1 METRHWW
8 LVNRAQETFKFGIND
23 SPVLY
28 EQFLANPSNIREI
41 NKFLSPQGCRLLIF
55 YDTFSD
61 DTPTSRELSVVTE
74 LTPDSDVYRESNLA
88 VVFFRPEL
96 LTEELDQTSLQQD
109 VMCVELKLTD
119 LSAML
124 ALISHLYLPM
134 VEQEAI
140 SRQNIPQHE
149 IDNYKRSVDEH
160 FQELT
165 NLVEKAEP
173 YLTILNPHTKLL
185 RDPNW
190 KNSPM
195 APDICTTMLQDWL
208 PTVHSHLSDVIEMP
222 NFETD
227 TQSSPVEELRKW
239 NSRQKLFTSILK
251 QMRGQEI
258 KSIVKLLTSSK
269 PDLVHMWNEAE
280 TQVILINSVAKN
292 KVIFLS
298 TINKH
303 FSTMLQN
310 SSSIQSINTNLS
322 SINSNPSIFTGLQLP
337 SQRGYLGYIY
347 YKLVCKTIKLSASF
361 LSNTKPVTSPWFFL
375 DLTNG
380 TRDASEFLRSLD
392 EILKLEKNFIQHI
405 ELLKEKGLL
414 HNVCTLSAKRG
425 STASMSEDQQV
436 YKEFLNVETLIS
448 PLRTYTTH
456 LRSLLR
462 LLSEITKLEK
472 LRNQLMAYSTCP
484 IVAWKE
490 NPICSNG
497 LVVLI
502 LPDESEDEIQERLA
516 SPRKKRPIGSGK
528 MGILLE
534 VDEEKNLDT
543 PSISIRDSDSEDSS
557 DIFETEPIQEIVEK
571 VDPTPYELIT
581 SWLENNLLYA
591 CKEYPTGPM
600 FLYEPN
606 SSNYESFGKISRLI
620 LRSLEILNGNIELTF
635 TELTNSQFCMY
646 EQLILVDIFSEW
658 ALEVQALEF
667 SKFYLSKA
675 FTQTEEKMLSLE
687 QRFLEEK
694 TAPSKLLDVTQVC
707 ESVRWSRLLLGKI
720 DQPMERLSKYELVLK
735 NPEYVESF
743 NKYKAIRSDLKLYE
757 KIWIKFCYEAVKE
770 IGKQQQNK
778 LLLIPEENDLIR
790 INLNHIIFVAIRE
803 LKSLLKLGINVPVKY
818 QDILYNEE
826 RLKVNFDRL
835 SLIKAEFSK
844 FHFQIPEYLIPL
856 YEPRLK
862 LFLKSLQPG
871 WTHLTWRNI
880 NLDVF
885 FETVNREFTKLNQSV
900 KEIIHDISSARENF
914 KSCLYFL
921 PSILNNALTT
931 DTSLT
936 IEQFQSLMTNFTT
949 KSKSKLQNHL
959 QTFLFRIC
967 RSYLRINQTFQD
979 YESYSQEEIFEIIN
993 QNLKKESDS
1002 SQLRSFLQYYVS
1014 WSHECLHTW
1023 VTDQFN
1029 QYLNL
1034 VKFSL
1039 HQTNESEGIFEKQIS
1054 SLHMESP
1061 PILVNLHKFISTSDF
1076 NEVVKSFTGNELR
1089 ISCEV
1094 IFEVP
1099 FVVSVPSYEN
1109 ICDTIMDCF
1118 DHFATVFISLF
1129 TTPFDSLSEDSS
1141 TVITPQLIT
1150 EATDVKTKMKS
1161 NLIELINPLRCILNF
1176 FSNFNS
1182 IRRGELFQTYEQLRT
1197 HSDCLHL
1204 STNIVHSLFDILT
1217 FVRNLTPA
1225 FNLGILKVSLA
1236 PLEMSLS
1243 LLIEMWKDKFSS
1255 FLLENFEFQLKDAVT
1270 NRELI
1275 HLQLDKK
1282 VESIFDLD
1290 IVLKYLNKIFNLEF
1304 CIESTFSQIDMSYQ
1318 LLESYEVTI
1327 KRSQLEEVHGLRKNW
1342 QIVLEQAKKLQ
1353 ELYISKKFLKFQ
1365 REIEKE
1371 MKTFEIQTIHF
1382 LKEFEAEGPC
1392 VSGID
1397 AETAVSR
1404 LNTFSEKYNNFLSK
1418 KELLSSLQTT
1428 YFIPTSTYSD
1438 LDKVGKEIAVL
1449 KQLYL
1454 LYEDL
1459 HAFEYDIT
1467 SQPWATIQ
1475 FDNCHKQISQFKR
1488 VFEELDESFSEW
1500 DAYRDIDKKI
1510 KMYLEVMPILR
1521 KLQDPTF
1528 KARHWLR
1535 MMSLGSKHFAIN
1547 PQKLTLEKI
1556 LTLDLIQYSSEI
1568 DEICKKALAEA
1579 DVDRI
1584 LKRISNEI
1592 QDQVL
1597 VFNSLESG
1605 QLYLSVDSITR
1616 VLEVMEHHYVTL
1628 SSVLTSK
1635 YIDHFLNDA
1644 TELSKQI
1651 KLLEQFVQ
1659 DINYS
1664 QTLALQLE
1672 SVFKMNQTDFPPTVA
1687 FSTAQI
1693 NFLAVFKR
1701 WKKLMN
1707 KVESSVNIISCC
1719 SNDDLLGSQLES
1731 IIKEFENLQFSIEEY
1746 LNTMRASFPFLYYI
1760 SDYDLLDLLHQQTNP
1775 EAMVPHVKQFF
1786 PQFIEFIYEEK
1797 ARRRSSVMWETDKK
1811 IKFIKGFISSI
1822 GEEVDLQR
1830 SIPVCGES
1838 YNTLSEFMVETRKTL
1853 QIEFSLFIKG
1863 NRERKM
1869 PNPEYD
1875 LYIFNWETMT
1885 SQITLIT
1892 LHSIWT
1898 KNLQEA
1904 IVNFRSHKNALSE
1917 ASSLF
1922 YQHINRLLALVSN
1935 PHSSRSPA
1943 TIRSKLECIVYYGLW
1958 LRDIFH
1964 DLAEK
1969 KPRDISDF
1977 EWQKYVR
1984 MYYHS
1989 TPALDEPNYDSV
2001 EITEELNLTLR
2012 CLFTDIPYG
2021 FDYIGSATPNL
2032 FLTASTK
2039 TIHLLYVSILERRHT
2054 QFKTNLPLE
2063 FMHSAKEFAR
2073 LHGRHL
2079 MFLRIHDN
2087 LSLKAMSC
2095 YLHGTLMSRYW
2106 GLINGWNS
2114 INQECLSIF
2123 TSVISRL
2130 HESLFAFAADKSIRV
2145 DHSILMVVT
2154 NVDHFLPSNLR
2165 PYFKSCCYIA
2175 PNDHYILRQYC
2186 IARGIKASKQL
2197 IDKMLWLKDILPIM
2211 FPDASHVRFTIPFF
2225 VSMLNHISHDRHK
2238 VKSDVVSRRS
2248 SFSNSENEL
2257 EIDKY
2262 VRPRKHSFIQL
2273 RAIKQVQSHRVTF
2286 GNILSLPT
2294 EDTSLSNLT
2303 NKDQKMIASF
2313 LVDIC
2318 IPRFQTEFHA
2328 KFISLLDTLFGSSQ
2342 SSISTD
2348 SAVLIPNFNS
2358 LFIRVCSENG
2368 VIPTPI
2374 LEQQVLAIHKA
2385 ANIYH
2390 GFVLYGKPGTGKT
2403 TAFRTFIS
2411 SIRNTTGDITY
2422 DNILKY
2428 TNHKTYFIYP
2438 KTLYSHHSLIGKVE
2452 DRHCWRDGILS
2463 QAIRYAN
2470 TNSNCLVWIIFDD
2483 IIEAPLFEFLASCIY
2498 SSSLTLSNGQCLV
2511 IPNNVR
2517 FVLETINLSSLS
2529 LSYLNL
2535 FQLIY
2540 FSDDTVQFDS
2550 FALLSIRKHPPNLQH
2565 IMHKALE
2572 RIMGVFLRDYL
2583 NQYPTINQCNLSSL
2597 YKTFFTYFDQLIL
2610 DYIAC
2615 SSKPEP
2621 VNISLIERFALFALI
2636 SSFGTH
2642 LEEYKWASFTQ
2653 DLNSLSDC
2661 LPDME
2666 CGLTINDYCISNMG
2680 DWDTLHMVY
2689 SDSYP
2694 SSSITCN
2701 GDIIVK
2707 CTNLYRVNMLAEL
2720 CSSSNRPIM
2729 IIGPHSSGK
2738 SSLIKNLIYTRS
2750 YEDTTQDVLHQA
2762 IDPSAT
2768 VPTIYDSLFSRLEC
2782 RYLDTYGPPNNHK
2795 LNFFIDDLH
2804 IGQASA
2810 AANSPVQEFIRC
2822 LIERDGCFSKEFP
2835 TKWLSL
2841 VDVNVIC
2848 AMTSECY
2855 QPWTQSR
2862 MSQHFNV
2869 IRILPEDMTL
2879 DTISHLLDALTQ
2891 PEGMTKYPPK
2901 LANAIKKTS
2910 KTLYQLVSSVF
2921 QPADIIGR
2929 SHYYFSWKE
2938 LALIFHAFRV
2948 CADELL
2954 ERESELFNLLYHI
2967 TNRVYSAQLCNS
2979 SDINTFKCMME
2990 KQWEHDTTTT
3000 SYTENTFEDIPYFT
3014 TLVEEHKPD
3023 TNNHLSQS
3031 LSHAMEINTN
3041 IILHPSTQTDSLVTY
3056 ATKLQNQYEDKFV
3069 DKPCISVLTISDI
3082 KQLDYLNFILS
3093 LPKSNILLVGR
3104 YVIKLSDI
3112 ARLAYFAAG
3121 FEYLELILSTK
3132 QSFIDGI
3139 KTAVRQAALGS
3150 KSVGFILTDDQLQL
3164 DYVRELFNTYL
3175 VTGHVDHVFSFDE
3188 LNSLVSSIEP
3198 IYKRSYANTYTDARQ
3213 YFSVQIQ
3220 KNLKVI
3226 ICLEIHNPFLK
3237 DFEAFPGLMKGC
3249 YVSLYTNW
3257 CGPNMVEDMVDLVRR
3272 PESKISISS
3281 LCPDFP
3287 MESVIHLCFS
3297 IHDTFIQEDK
3307 VLQFI
3312 QRNSHFSKNAF
3323 NLLDPFAP
3331 KENQKSTSSL
3341 SMLAFK
3347 DKIKYLQEHKMV
3359 ERSRTQFIGGFSL
3372 QRFIK
3377 LFFTIYTSES
3387 KKNTL
3392 ESKNLKQCISTRKIM
3407 QGMHG
3412 ELINKVTQID
3422 AEITDK
3428 NAQCES
3434 LLEKL
3439 SQISCKI
3446 ESVKVFSSDSESN
3459 ILRSTLATIRTQD
3472 ETSMDM
3478 LDFEEDRKLIIDLL
3492 KNETELKKNSIG
3504 EQSRR
3509 QRKRIEE
3516 LQETVD
3522 RNSKL
3527 VSVAENEV
3535 NVTFNKITRSTL
3547 ESVKLLHS
3555 PPKHVIQVVEILVFI
3570 TKRQF
3575 KGVTPM
3581 PLPSRPDTCA
3591 DPDTP
3596 SEPDTLTLTI
3606 SHHKTSRLH
3615 HTKSSVFS
3623 HPLKGSIDA
3632 WNNVQQAIGSDSQ
3645 KFLDS
3650 LNNTMSWK
3658 FGLDHDIIQCIEKNI
3673 ATSKN
3678 CSQLRTGPALITVQ
3692 SAKHAAEGAGIIC
3705 AYIIALAEYSY
3716 VYKHNCVLEEEIYR
3730 LRTEI
3735 TRMNEQQ
3742 VTPNIDLPTL
3752 SYEKEFI
3759 DEEQVL
3765 QYDLEALQAELSEV
3779 ESEFHRAVHQQDQLK
3794 KESEKQKIL
3803 TQSLCDILDST
3814 ESLTSS
3820 WHKSLEAVYDERSLM
3835 YYCIATSLLISYLGS
3850 TPPSLRKVFLE
3861 DAFSKMSSHM
3871 EEQSKQVS
3879 FSYEELKDFL
3889 KHSIHLK
3896 LDLTNLPY
3904 DNYVHEN
3911 LSIIFNPYLPS
3922 FPMILDPYN
3931 LYLTWIQEQPG
3942 FTCISFYAS
3951 DLLQM
3956 LSGYSKLSKKLV
3968 IYDVD
3973 LEDLSSNQ
3981 LIVNILIAKSVKCG
3995 FTRKHNYVQKE
4006 VFVHSSFNLYLVC
4019 PIQQD
4024 IPYSLLGYLIPVL
4037 FSATREGF
4045 AKDLSRICMSALEP
4059 SRYSEMRE
4067 NEAKLLASQSAIET
4081 IEHELAYLLS
4091 SSFEVDTLVSKGK
4104 TITSMSSI
4112 YQTNKEIYEISSKLQ
4127 QNIFHRIP
4135 HVFDGGE
4142 IASIVFDVL
4151 RCMTSLNPNYQSS
4164 YPAFKYCLSALNERI
4179 DRVDPKNIPDL
4190 IIQTSYS
4197 LQSQTFSEEN
4207 RTRFAFILAI
4217 EIEIFRKQVRPA
4229 DAEMLF
4235 SPLNPVKHN
4244 TKKPFD
4250 WMQEKQWE
4258 NFNAMGQSVKKIQ
4271 EAVERMAREGRATQW
4286 RTFCEHESPEEQEF
4300 PDGLSSTLTPMEK
4313 LLILKCVKHDNLI
4326 NAITHFIDTSLGVD
4340 LLKGSQL
4347 DYNVM
4352 VSKLIPTRMPILIF
4366 SSHPIYT
4373 VLLLKNITK
4382 VCKCSLEVISLYGN
4396 CDEDINRV
4404 LESVTKAARE
4414 GNWLF
4419 VENIELTPQLM
4430 KLIPYH
4436 LDNLA
4441 NCHDSFRIW
4450 FGTNSNAALNPV
4462 FVRICLRIYL
4472 GIPLEPKNSAIRC
4485 LELLGLGDSLEA
4497 ITRTEWTPILHNLV
4511 MVHVA
4516 CRYRVM
4522 LCPSSFGQHYRWSLD
4537 SLIRSLSIVLLEI
4550 CKCASTMLT
4559 YSQQNK
4565 PFSWPCV
4572 KYMVGD
4578 LTYGSGLVHVED
4590 IELLNGM
4597 FDHWLNPNAM
4607 KPLHEFLHSH
4617 HKIPSVFFKV
4627 NPKPKDLIQGFLT
4640 ETSMIHL
4647 RSPEIC
4653 SLSNRF
4659 KFVPPDRIINDTK
4672 LLYDALKIYRI
4683 EEQPIP
4689 RIASNKEIVA
4699 QAAERFRSLRRRSSS
4714 IIEPLRRPIPHA
4726 RNTTDRTSH
4735 PQSTSTVS
4743 LLGVVQAIHTPLR
4756 VLKECPVHEKCSLL
4770 LASLPK
4776 LISIEVLTN
4785 RCDQY
4790 SNQYLHRFFVQ
4801 ELHTWMKCIAG
4812 IRSDLQVIQNYLLFS
4827 KLIGV
4832 SCVFV
4837 KLIIDL
4843 HENRVPAKWQKL
4855 VGPSAP
4861 PITQPFST
4869 WIENLTKRY
4878 QYLYELIE
4886 SGNLSCYNLGYF
4898 FYPGLL
4904 LATFSLL
4911 KSKTESLSFEKSCL
4925 IGVITTKEKEHV
4937 KDPPPT
4943 GMYASEITVHGCS
4956 WDKNSGDFDDKST
4969 PKSVATILP
4978 LVHITRSPASQLL
4991 ARKEGI
4997 RHLYY
5002 CPVYRNEDKK
5012 EIFFHLKVQ
5021 NNETPRIRWIL
5032 RGLTCTMQHY

>member
-8 LVNRAQETFKFGIND
+8 LVNRVQETFKFGIND

-74 LTPDSDVYRESNLA
+74 LTPESEIYRESNLA
-88 VVFFRPEL
+88 VVFFRPEV
-96 LTEELDQTSLQQD
+96 LTEELDLTCLQQD

-119 LSAML
+119 LTAML

-149 IDNYKRSVDEH
+149 IENYKRSVDEH
-160 FQELT
+160 LQELT

-208 PTVHSHLSDVIEMP
+208 PTIHSHLSDVTEVP

-227 TQSSPVEELRKW
+227 TQSSPAEELRKW

-251 QMRGQEI
+251 QMRGVEI

-298 TINKH
+298 TINRH
-303 FSTMLQN
+303 FSTMLQHCT
-310 SSSIQSINTNLS
+310 SIQSINTNLS
-322 SINSNPSIFTGLQLP
+322 SINSNPVTFTGLQLP

-361 LSNTKPVTSPWFFL
+361 LSSTKPVTSLWFFL
-375 DLTNG
+375 DVTNG
-380 TRDASEFLRSLD
+380 TRDASGFLRSLD
-392 EILKLEKNFIQHI
+392 EILKLEKNFVQHF

-414 HNVCTLSAKRG
+414 QNVCTLSFKKG
-425 STASMSEDQQV
+425 STACLSEDQQV
-436 YKEFLNVETLIS
+436 YKEFLNMETLIS

-456 LRSLLR
+456 AMSLLR
-462 LLSEITKLEK
+462 LSSEITKLDK
-472 LRNQLMAYSTCP
+472 LRNQLMAYPTCP
-484 IVAWKE
+484 IVTWKD
-490 NPICSNG
+490 NPICSDG
-497 LVVLI
+497 VVVFT
-502 LPDESEDEIQERLA
+502 LPDESENDIQERLT
-516 SPRKKRPIGSGK
+516 SQRKKRPIGSGK

-534 VDEEKNLDT
+534 VDEEKNIDT
-543 PSISIRDSDSEDSS
+543 PSISTRDSDSEDSS
-557 DIFETEPIQEIVEK
+557 DIFETEPKQEVVQSPI
-571 VDPTPYELIT
+571 PYELIT
-581 SWLENNLLYA
+581 SWLDNNLLYA
-591 CKEYPTGPM
+591 CKEYPTGPI

-606 SSNYESFGKISRLI
+606 NCNFELFEKISRLI
-620 LRSLEILNGNIELTF
+620 LRSLEILNANIELTF
-635 TELTNSQFCMY
+635 TELANSQFCVY
-646 EQLILVDIFSEW
+646 EQLILVDIFCEW
-658 ALEVQALEF
+658 AIEAKALEF

-694 TAPSKLLDVTQVC
+694 TAPSKLIDVTRVC

-720 DQPMERLSKYELVLK
+720 DQPMERLSKYDLVLK

-743 NKYKAIRSDLKLYE
+743 NKYNAIRSDLKLYE

-790 INLNHIIFVAIRE
+790 INLNHIIFIAIRE
-803 LKSLLKLGINVPVKY
+803 LKSLLKLGIGVPIKY

-826 RLKVNFDRL
+826 RLKGNFDRL
-835 SLIKAEFSK
+835 SLIKGEFTK
-844 FHFQIPEYLIPL
+844 LHFQIPNYLIPL

-862 LFLKSLQPG
+862 LFLKSLQSG

-885 FETVNREFTKLNQSV
+885 FETADRGFAKLNQSV
-900 KEIIHDISSARENF
+900 KKIIRDISSAKEDF
-914 KSCLYFL
+914 KSSINTL
-921 PSILNNALTT
+921 PSILNNVLTT
-931 DTSLT
+931 DSSLT
-936 IEQFQSLMTNFTT
+936 TDQFQSLMTNFTT
-949 KSKSKLQNHL
+949 ESKSKLQTHL
-959 QTFLFRIC
+959 QTFLFLIC
-967 RSYLRINQTFQD
+967 RSYLRSNQIFQD

-993 QNLKKESDS
+993 QNLEKETDS
-1002 SQLRSFLQYYVS
+1002 SQMRSFLQNYIS
-1014 WSHECLHTW
+1014 WSHDCLHTW

-1029 QYLNL
+1029 QYLSL

-1039 HQTNESEGIFEKQIS
+1039 RKTNDKEGLFEKQLS

-1076 NEVVKSFTGNELR
+1076 NAVVKSFTKNKLR
-1089 ISCEV
+1089 FSCEV

-1099 FVVSVPSYEN
+1099 FVVSVPSYDN
-1109 ICDTIMDCF
+1109 IFDTIIDCF

-1129 TTPFDSLSEDSS
+1129 TTPFGNLSEDSGAIN
-1141 TVITPQLIT
+1141 TELIT
-1150 EATDVKTKMKS
+1150 EATNIKTEMKS
-1161 NLIELINPLRCILNF
+1161 NLIELINPLRCIFNF
-1176 FSNFNS
+1176 FSNFDS
-1182 IRRGELFQTYEQLRT
+1182 IRRGELFQTYEQLRN

-1217 FVRNLTPA
+1217 FLRNLTPA

-1282 VESIFDLD
+1282 VESIFDLE

-1304 CIESTFSQIDMSYQ
+1304 CIESTFSQIEMSYQ

-1327 KRSQLEEVHGLRKNW
+1327 KRSQLEEVHGLRKHW

-1353 ELYISKKFLKFQ
+1353 EFYISKNYLKYQ

-1371 MKTFEIQTIHF
+1371 TKTFEIQTINF
-1382 LKEFEAEGPC
+1382 LTEFEAEGPC

-1404 LNTFSEKYNNFLSK
+1404 LNTFSEKYNNYLSK

-1428 YFIPTSTYSD
+1428 YFIPTSIYSD

-1454 LYEDL
+1454 LYENL
-1459 HAFEYDIT
+1459 CAFEYDMT

-1475 FDNCHKQISQFKR
+1475 FDNCHKQICQFKQ

-1500 DAYRDIDKKI
+1500 DAYRDIENKI
-1510 KMYLEVMPILR
+1510 RMYLEVMPILR

-1535 MMSLGSKHFAIN
+1535 MMSLGSKHFTIN
-1547 PQKLTLEKI
+1547 PQKLTLEKV
-1556 LTLDLIQYSSEI
+1556 LTLNLIQYRSEI

-1584 LKRISNEI
+1584 FKRISNEI
-1592 QDQVL
+1592 QDQV
-1597 VFNSLESG
+1597 FAFTKSESG
-1605 QLYLSVDSITR
+1605 QLYLSVDAITK
-1616 VLEVMEHHYVTL
+1616 VLEVVEHHYVTL
-1628 SSVLTSK
+1628 TSVLTSK
-1635 YIDHFLNDA
+1635 YIDYFLNDA

-1651 KLLEQFVQ
+1651 KLLQQFVQ
-1659 DINYS
+1659 DLRYS

-1672 SVFKMNQTDFPPTVA
+1672 SVFKKNQSDFPPTAA
-1687 FSTAQI
+1687 FNTAQI

-1707 KVESSVNIISCC
+1707 KLEESVNIISCC
-1719 SNDDLLGSQLES
+1719 SNDDLIGSQLES
-1731 IIKEFENLQFSIEEY
+1731 IIKEFESCQFSIEEY
-1746 LNTMRASFPFLYYI
+1746 LNTIRVSYPFLYFI
-1760 SDYDLLDLLHQQTNP
+1760 SDHDILDLLHQRTNP

-1786 PQFIEFIYEEK
+1786 PQFVEFIYEEK
-1797 ARRRSSVMWETDKK
+1797 ARRRSNVMWESDKK

-1822 GEEVDLQR
+1822 GEELILQR
-1830 SIPVCGES
+1830 SIPICGES
-1838 YNTLSEFMVETRKTL
+1838 YSTLSELMVETRKTL
-1853 QIEFSLFIKG
+1853 QIEFSLIIKE

-1875 LYIFNWETMT
+1875 LYIFNWESMT
-1885 SQITLIT
+1885 SQIALIT

-1904 IVNFRSHKNALSE
+1904 IINFRSHKNALSE

-1922 YQHINRLLALVSN
+1922 YQHISRLLALINN
-1935 PHSSRSPA
+1935 PHASRNPA

-1977 EWQKYVR
+1977 EWQKCVR

-1989 TPALDEPNYDSV
+1989 TPALDEPNYESV
-2001 EITEELNLTLR
+2001 ELAEELNLTLR

-2021 FDYIGSATPNL
+2021 FDYIGNATPNL

-2039 TIHLLYVSILERRHT
+2039 TIHLVYVSILEHRHT
-2054 QFKTNLPLE
+2054 QFKTSLPLE

-2079 MFLRIHDN
+2079 MSLRIHDN

-2114 INQECLSIF
+2114 INKECLSIF

-2130 HESLFAFAADKSIRV
+2130 HESLFEFAPDKSVRV
-2145 DHSILMVVT
+2145 DHSIIMLVT
-2154 NVDHFLPSNLR
+2154 NIDHYLPSNLR
-2165 PYFKSCCYIA
+2165 PFFKSCCYIA

-2186 IARGIKASKQL
+2186 IARGIKSSKQL
-2197 IDKMLWLKDILPIM
+2197 IDKILWLKDVLPIM
-2211 FPDASHVRFTIPFF
+2211 FPDTPHVRFTIPFF
-2225 VSMLNHISHDRHK
+2225 IAMLNHISQDRYK
-2238 VKSDVVSRRS
+2238 VKSDCASHRS
-2248 SFSNSENEL
+2248 SVSNIDNDA
-2257 EIDKY
+2257 EIDKFL
-2262 VRPRKHSFIQL
+2262 RPRKHSFTHL
-2273 RAIKQVQSHRVTF
+2273 RTIKQVQSHRVTF

-2294 EDTSLSNLT
+2294 EDNNLSILT

-2313 LVDIC
+2313 LLDIC
-2318 IPRFQTEFHA
+2318 IPRFQTEFHS
-2328 KFISLLDTLFGSSQ
+2328 KFISLLDTLFSFSH
-2342 SSISTD
+2342 SSINTEST
-2348 SAVLIPNFNS
+2348 VTIPNFNS
-2358 LFIRVCSENG
+2358 LFNRVCSENG
-2368 VIPTPI
+2368 IIPTPI
-2374 LEQQVLAIHKA
+2374 LEQQVLAIHRA

-2403 TAFRTFIS
+2403 TAFRTFLS
-2411 SIRNTTGDITY
+2411 SIRNTTGDITF

-2438 KTLYSHHSLIGKVE
+2438 KTLYSHLSLIGKVE

-2470 TNSNCLVWIIFDD
+2470 TDSNCLVWIIFDD

-2498 SSSLTLSNGQCLV
+2498 SYSLTLSNGQCLE

-2517 FVLETINLSSLS
+2517 IVIETINLSSLS

-2550 FALLSIRKHPPNLQH
+2550 FAMLSIQKHPPNLEH
-2565 IMHKALE
+2565 VIRRALD
-2572 RIMGVFLRDYL
+2572 RIMGVFLRDHL
-2583 NQYPTINQCNLSSL
+2583 SQYPTINQCNLSGL
-2597 YKTFFTYFDQLIL
+2597 YKTFFTYFDQLIQ
-2610 DYIAC
+2610 DYLAC
-2615 SSKPEP
+2615 PSKPEP

-2653 DLNSLSDC
+2653 DLHSLSDC

-2666 CGLTINDYCISNMG
+2666 SGLTINDYCISNLG
-2680 DWDTLHMVY
+2680 DWDTLHMVH

-2694 SSSITCN
+2694 SYSITCN

-2729 IIGPHSSGK
+2729 IIGPHCSGK

-2762 IDPSAT
+2762 MDPSAT
-2768 VPTIYDSLFSRLEC
+2768 VSTIYDSLFSRLEC
-2782 RYLDTYGPPNNHK
+2782 RYLDTYGPPNKHK

-2804 IGQASA
+2804 IGQSSA
-2810 AANSPVQEFIRC
+2810 DANSPVQEFIRC
-2822 LIERDGCFSKEFP
+2822 LIERNGCFSKEFP

-2869 IRILPEDMTL
+2869 IRILPEVMTL

-2891 PEGMTKYPPK
+2891 PEGMTKYPPN

-2938 LALIFHAFRV
+2938 LALIFHGFRV

-2954 ERESELFNLLYHI
+2954 ERESEIFKLLYHI
-2967 TNRVYSAQLCNS
+2967 TKRVYSAQLCNL
-2979 SDINTFKCMME
+2979 SDINTFDCMME
-2990 KQWEHDTTTT
+2990 KQWKHDTVST
-3000 SYTENTFEDIPYFT
+3000 SYAENEYKDIPYFT

-3023 TNNHLSQS
+3023 TNKHLSQS

-3069 DKPCISVLTISDI
+3069 DRPCISVLTISDI

-3104 YVIKLSDI
+3104 YVVKLSDI

-3188 LNSLVSSIEP
+3188 FNSLVSSIEP

-3237 DFEAFPGLMKGC
+3237 DFEGFPGLMKGC
-3249 YVSLYTNW
+3249 YVSLYKDW
-3257 CGPNMVEDMVDLVRR
+3257 CGSNMVEDMVDLVRR

-3281 LCPDFP
+3281 LCHDFP
-3287 MESVIHLCFS
+3287 MESVISLCFS
-3297 IHDTFIQEDK
+3297 IHAAFIQEDK
-3307 VLQFI
+3307 ILHFI

-3323 NLLDPFAP
+3323 NLLDPYV
-3331 KENQKSTSSL
+3331 ERETQKSTSL
-3341 SMLAFK
+3341 SMLSFE
-3347 DKIKYLQEHKMV
+3347 DKMKYLQEHEKV
-3359 ERSRTQFIGGFSL
+3359 GRNRTQLIGGFSL

-3377 LFFTIYTSES
+3377 VFFTIYMSES
-3387 KKNTL
+3387 KKNFQ
-3392 ESKNLKQCISTRKIM
+3392 EGRSLKQCISTRKIM
-3407 QGMHG
+3407 QEMNGKF
-3412 ELINKVTQID
+3412 INKVAQMD
-3422 AEITDK
+3422 AEITDQ
-3428 NAQCES
+3428 NAECES
-3434 LLEKL
+3434 LLEQL
-3439 SQISCKI
+3439 SQVSCKI

-3472 ETSMDM
+3472 EASMNM
-3478 LDFEEDRKLIIDLL
+3478 LDFEEDRRLIIDLL
-3492 KNETELKKNSIG
+3492 KNETELKKTSIG

-3509 QRKRIEE
+3509 QLERIEE
-3516 LQETVD
+3516 LQEIVD

-3527 VSVAENEV
+3527 VSAAVNEV
-3535 NVTFNKITRSTL
+3535 NVTFNKITRTTL
-3547 ESVKLLHS
+3547 ESVKLLHT

-3575 KGVTPM
+3575 KGPSII
-3581 PLPSRPDTCA
+3581 PLPFRPDTCA
-3591 DPDTP
+3591 DPETP
-3596 SEPDTLTLTI
+3596 AEPDAPTLI
-3606 SHHKTSRLH
+3606 IPQHKSRLH
-3615 HTKSSVFS
+3615 HMKSSTFTNL
-3623 HPLKGSIDA
+3623 LKGSIDT
-3632 WNNVQQAIGSDSQ
+3632 WNNIQQAIGSDSQ

-3650 LNNTMSWK
+3650 LNNMSWK

-3716 VYKHNCVLEEEIYR
+3716 VYKHNCVLEEEISH

-3735 TRMNEQQ
+3735 ARMNKQQ

-3752 SYEKEFI
+3752 SYEQEFI
-3759 DEEQVL
+3759 NEEQVL
-3765 QYDLEALQAELSEV
+3765 EYDLEALQAELNKV
-3779 ESEFHRAVHQQDQLK
+3779 ESEFHKAVHQQGQLK
-3794 KESEKQKIL
+3794 KEYEKQKIL
-3803 TQSLCDILDST
+3803 TQSLRDILEST

-3820 WHKSLEAVYDERSLM
+3820 WHKSLESLYDEQTLM
-3835 YYCIATSLLISYLGS
+3835 YYCIATSLLISYLGP

-3861 DAFSKMSSHM
+3861 NAFDKMSSHL
-3871 EEQSKQVS
+3871 EEQSKQIS
-3879 FSYEELKDFL
+3879 FSYEGLKDFL
-3889 KHSIHLK
+3889 KHSIQLK
-3896 LDLTNLPY
+3896 LDLTDLPY

-3911 LSIIFNPYLPS
+3911 LSIIFNPYLPN

-3931 LYLTWIQEQPG
+3931 LFLSWIQEQPG
-3942 FTCISFYAS
+3942 FTCISYYAS
-3951 DLLQM
+3951 NLLQM
-3956 LSGYSKLSKKLV
+3956 VSGYSKLHKKFV

-3981 LIVNILIAKSVKCG
+3981 LIVNILIAKSIKCS
-3995 FTRKHNYVQKE
+3995 FTRKHNYIQKE
-4006 VFVHSSFNLYLVC
+4006 IFIHSSFKLFLVC
-4019 PIQQD
+4019 PIKQD
-4024 IPYSLLGYLIPVL
+4024 IPYSLLGYLTPVL

-4059 SRYSEMRE
+4059 SKYSEMRE
-4067 NEAKLLASQSAIET
+4067 NEAKLLASQSAIEN
-4081 IEHELAYLLS
+4081 IEHDLANFLS
-4091 SSFEVDTLVSKGK
+4091 SSFEVDTLVSKCK
-4104 TITSMSSI
+4104 TITSMSST
-4112 YQTNKEIYEISSKLQ
+4112 YQTNKEIYETSSKFQ
-4127 QNIFHRIP
+4127 QNLFHRIP

-4142 IASIVFDVL
+4142 IAAIVFDVI
-4151 RCMTSLNPNYQSS
+4151 RCMTSLNTNYQAS
-4164 YPAFKYCLSALNERI
+4164 YPSFKHFLSVINERI
-4179 DRVDPKNIPDL
+4179 DRVGTKNIPDL
-4190 IIQTSYS
+4190 IIQKSYS

-4207 RTRFAFILAI
+4207 RTRFAFVLAI
-4217 EIEIFRKQVRPA
+4217 EIEIFRKQARPT

-4300 PDGLSSTLTPMEK
+4300 PDGLSYTLSPMEK
-4313 LLILKCVKHDNLI
+4313 LLILKCVKHDNLS

-4340 LLKGSQL
+4340 LIKGSQL
-4347 DYNVM
+4347 DYNIM

-4366 SSHPIYT
+4366 SSHPLNT
-4373 VLLLKNITK
+4373 VLLLNNITK
-4382 VCKCSLEVISLYGN
+4382 VCKSNLEVISLYGN
-4396 CDEDINRV
+4396 VSEDIDRV

-4419 VENIELTPQLM
+4419 VENIEFNPQLM

-4436 LDNLA
+4436 LDSLTE
-4441 NCHDSFRIW
+4441 CLDTFRIW
-4450 FGTNSNAALNPV
+4450 FGTNPSATFNPV
-4462 FVRICLRIYL
+4462 FVRICLRINL
-4472 GIPLEPKNSAIRC
+4472 GVPLEPKNCAIRC
-4485 LELLGLGDSLEA
+4485 LELLDLDDSLEA

-4511 MVHVA
+4511 MAHVA

-4522 LCPSSFGQHYRWSLD
+4522 MCPSSFGQHYRWSLD
-4537 SLIRSLSIVLLEI
+4537 SLIRSLRIVLLEI
-4550 CKCASTMLT
+4550 HKCANTMLT

-4565 PFSWPCV
+4565 SFSWPCV

-4597 FDHWLNPNAM
+4597 FDYWLNPNAM
-4607 KPLHEFLHSH
+4607 KPLHDFIHSH
-4617 HKIPSVFFKV
+4617 HKIPGAFFKV
-4627 NPKPKDLIQGFLT
+4627 NPRPKDLIHGFLT

-4653 SLSNRF
+4653 GLSNRF
-4659 KFVPPDRIINDTK
+4659 KFITPDRILNDTK

-4689 RIASNKEIVA
+4689 RIPSNKEIVA
-4699 QAAERFRSLRRRSSS
+4699 QVAERFRSLKRRSSS
-4714 IIEPLRRPIPHA
+4714 IVEPFRRSIPHA
-4726 RNTTDRTSH
+4726 RVSTDRTSH
-4735 PQSTSTVS
+4735 VTSSSTVS
-4743 LLGVVQAIHTPLR
+4743 LLNVVQAIHAPLR
-4756 VLKECPVHEKCSLL
+4756 SLKDCPVHEKCSLL

-4776 LISIEVLTN
+4776 LNSIEVLTN
-4785 RCDQY
+4785 KCDQY
-4790 SNQYLHRFFVQ
+4790 SNQCLHRFFIQ
-4801 ELHTWMKCIAG
+4801 ELNTWMKCITG

-4827 KLIGV
+4827 KLVGV

-4843 HENRVPAKWQKL
+4843 HENRVPVRWQEL
-4855 VGPSAP
+4855 VGFSAP

-4878 QYLYELIE
+4878 QYLFELIE

-4904 LATFSLL
+4904 LATFCLL
-4911 KSKTESLSFEKSCL
+4911 KSKTDSLSFEKSCL
-4925 IGVITTKEKEHV
+4925 IGEITTKEKEHV
-4937 KDPPPT
+4937 KDPPST

-4956 WDKNSGDFDDKST
+4956 WDKNSGDFDDKSI
-4969 PKSVATILP
+4969 PKFVATILP
-4978 LVHITRSPASQLL
+4978 LVHVTRDTASKLL
-4991 ARKEGI
+4991 ARKEGL

-5002 CPVYRNEDKK
+5002 CPVYRNEDKN
-5012 EIFFHLKVQ
+5012 EIFFHLKVPS
-5021 NNETPRIRWIL
+5021 NETPRIRWIMK
-5032 RGLTCTMQHY
+5032 GLTCTMQHY